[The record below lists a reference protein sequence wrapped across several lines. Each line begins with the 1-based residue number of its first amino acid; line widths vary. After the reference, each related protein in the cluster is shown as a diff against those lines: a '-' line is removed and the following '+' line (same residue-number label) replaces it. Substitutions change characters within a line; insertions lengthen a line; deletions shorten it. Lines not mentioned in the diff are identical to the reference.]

1 MAEQIKDNPKLFY
14 GYVRAKSKTKVKV
27 GPLEN
32 SEGIIVGDN
41 KGMSKMLNEYFS
53 TVFTDEELNRMPIP
67 KERERRKEKEIM

>member
-14 GYVRAKSKTKVKV
+14 GYVRSKSKTKVKV

-41 KGMSKMLNEYFS
+41 KGMSKMWNEYFF
-53 TVFTDEELNRMPIP
+53 TVFTVRS
-67 KERERRKEKEIM
+67 